1 MAQAVQSKTAELL
14 QSVYQ
19 NVKTAG
25 DSVLSLMPSV
35 KDEQLRSDMTVQLSV
50 LEAFASRAAKHL
62 AQEGEK
68 PVEEGMFSKAVSKVE
83 TKIDTLRDSTT
94 PHLAQMLI
102 EGATKRGGEMM
113 RALREAECGR
123 ASESALKLA
132 RDVASYEEKIAQDY
146 KSYL

>member
-1 MAQAVQSKTAELL
+1 MAQAVQSKNAELF
-14 QSVYQ
+14 QTVYQ
-19 NVKTAG
+19 NVKAAG
-25 DSVLSLMPSV
+25 DEVLNLMPSV

-62 AQEGEK
+62 AEEGEK
-68 PVEEGMFSKAVSKVE
+68 PEEAGMLSKAVNKVE
-83 TKIDTLRDSTT
+83 TKIDTLRDSTA

-123 ASESALKLA
+123 ASEAAIKLV

>member
-1 MAQAVQSKTAELL
+1 MAQAVQSKNAELF
-14 QSVYQ
+14 QTVYQ

-25 DSVLSLMPSV
+25 EEVLNLMPSV

-62 AQEGEK
+62 AEEGEK
-68 PVEEGMFSKAVSKVE
+68 PEEKGMLSKAVNKVE
-83 TKIDTLRDSTT
+83 TKIDALRDSTA

-113 RALREAECGR
+113 HALREAECGR
-123 ASESALKLA
+123 ASEAAIKLV